1 MTPSQIRSKLE
12 QFAESGSYTVD
23 DLARLNQSWL
33 NIRDTTPQSYHA
45 VIDDRIRALR
55 TNLDLPELPSLAR
68 LIIQHDL
75 VGEYEAIAINL
86 DDRSQVALGYTPAY
100 EFICD
105 SIGLDQALSDCY
117 NAGYPVAVGMTAEN
131 WQLWVEANGIAQ
143 QDADFVWLTVSR
155 DGERDD
161 CASAMC
167 MTDFRE
173 VVVPNDELQ
182 NLLADLIGFNPSSF
196 ERGFGTVCRMSVAN
210 WDAWLEHF
218 EVADLPEDV
227 AAALCA

>member
-12 QFAESGSYTVD
+12 QFAESGNYTLS
-23 DLARLNQSWL
+23 DLACLKQSWL

-45 VIDDRIRALR
+45 VIDDRIRALQ
-55 TNLDLPELPSLAR
+55 TNLALPELPSLAR

-86 DDRSQVALGYTPAY
+86 DDRKQCALVYVPAH

-105 SIGLDQALSDCY
+105 CIGLDQALADRY
-117 NAGYPVAVGMTAEN
+117 NAGYPVAVGMQAED
-131 WQLWVEANGIAQ
+131 WQLWLEEYELAQ
-143 QDADFVWLTVSR
+143 EDSDFVWLTVSR
-155 DGERDD
+155 DGEFDD